1 MAKRYSFVSNA
12 RNQFINFPSRQV
24 TDRGYWFMDWGFLER
39 ISCSN
44 IFTAF
49 LAISKEISAKIV
61 TAKFDLQCSNT
72 YSLTNIVI
80 YYVYEKQQGMD
91 FSMNNTVTLVK
102 SAIWTDQARASN
114 NCKNDKTVITCIL
127 RNTTFGSL
135 LHLYFESHKRK
146 KLEGTCLESQRMIP
160 LKRSLTR
167 QLTRQTQKLVTANY
181 KKNRASAKFG

>member
-1 MAKRYSFVSNA
+1 
-12 RNQFINFPSRQV
+12 
-24 TDRGYWFMDWGFLER
+24 MDWGFLER

-102 SAIWTDQARASN
+102 SA
-114 NCKNDKTVITCIL
+114 V
-127 RNTTFGSL
+127 
-135 LHLYFESHKRK
+135 
-146 KLEGTCLESQRMIP
+146 
-160 LKRSLTR
+160 
-167 QLTRQTQKLVTANY
+167 
-181 KKNRASAKFG
+181 